1 LPEFQRENP
10 ASKAELQMENTELKR
25 QLQRSKA
32 RMQSKIMRMQ
42 SKIMRMQSKIMQ
54 LERQNSELRRAVL
67 RSESRSMF
75 SLFFKTLIVSIP
87 AITIVLYVSVAP
99 RNMAAALVQPHQGQS
114 GREVVMQRAPS
125 LPQSMPHRCERLWWQ
140 IGSAMSRSC

>member
-1 LPEFQRENP
+1 MGENP
-10 ASKAELQMENTELKR
+10 ASKAELQMENTQLKR
-25 QLQRSKA
+25 QLERSKEAKA
-32 RMQSKIMRMQ
+32 RMQSEIMRMQ
-42 SKIMRMQSKIMQ
+42 SQIMRMQSKIMQ

-75 SLFFKTLIVSIP
+75 SLFFKTFIS
-87 AITIVLYVSVAP
+87 AITIVLCVSIAP
-99 RNMAAALVQPHQGQS
+99 RNMAAAHVQPHQGQS

-125 LPQSMPHRCERLWWQ
+125 LPQSMPHRYELLWWQ